1 MGALGARIAACGA
14 RRAWLVA
21 TQKTRPGY
29 IHSSVVEGNGRI
41 GYYPNKSAPIFAETP
56 PVWNVCKQKEAHTK
70 YHWTGAILPFFLYH
84 LTAGF
89 NPSSRRSL
97 HDGIVKLHRSIASA
111 PIPIHW
117 LFIGGLAEHR
127 CESSFVPSSRQS
139 SRETLALCP
148 SNFGA
153 EPIKTPRS
161 SLCRRCSSMF

>member
-1 MGALGARIAACGA
+1 MQRRKRGQVTYTAVWSKEMAALDITRTSPPRSSLRRRLCGMCA
-14 RRAWLVA
+14 SKRKPIPS
-21 TQKTRPGY
+21 TT
-29 IHSSVVEGNGRI
+29 GREQ
-41 GYYPNKSAPIFAETP
+41 YY
-56 PVWNVCKQKEAHTK
+56 
-70 YHWTGAILPFFLYH
+70 LFFLYH